1 MNNAGTYGDVT
12 WIIWAIVLPYII
24 WFLGDIICK
33 IYDIMPSKTVY
44 VREYVDRPT
53 IRTIYKKVYSPQP
66 VASNPK
72 VTSQPKPK
80 EQAVD
85 PVIFSEAVSGL
96 VSIGVKKSEAKKMV
110 KKLCSKESYSSAEKL
125 LSDCFS
131 QL

>member
-53 IRTIYKKVYSPQP
+53 IRTIYKKVYSAQP

-72 VTSQPKPK
+72 ATSQPKPK

-96 VSIGVKKSEAKKMV
+96 ASLGVKKSEAKKMV
-110 KKLCSKESYSSAEKL
+110 KRLCSKENYSSVEEL